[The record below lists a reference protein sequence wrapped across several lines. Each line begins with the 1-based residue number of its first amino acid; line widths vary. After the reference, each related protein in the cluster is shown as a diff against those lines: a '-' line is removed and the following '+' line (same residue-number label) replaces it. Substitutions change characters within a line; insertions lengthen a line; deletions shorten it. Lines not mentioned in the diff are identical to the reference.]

1 MSPGRAPEAGVARK
15 GWGVGGRIQPPVHEV
30 IAQLCRRN
38 PRYATQAYLFVLEA
52 LQRQMVELDSPRHIT
67 GAELAS
73 SVCNLALDRFGLLAR
88 TVLEHWGINATS
100 DLGEIVFLLIDHGVL
115 TKQDTDSRE
124 DFEELFS
131 FERVFEADYP
141 WGH

>member
-1 MSPGRAPEAGVARK
+1 M
-15 GWGVGGRIQPPVHEV
+15 GGSMQPPVHEV

-38 PRYATQAYLFVLEA
+38 PQYATQAYLFVLEA
-52 LQRQMVELDSPRHIT
+52 LQRRMMELDAPRHIT
-67 GAELAS
+67 GSELAS
-73 SVCNLALDRFGLLAR
+73 SVRVLALKRYGLLAR
-88 TVLEHWGINATS
+88 TVLEHWGVSATS
-100 DLGEIVFLLIDHGVL
+100 DLGEIVFLLVDHGVL

-124 DFEELFS
+124 DFDGLFS

>member
-1 MSPGRAPEAGVARK
+1 M
-15 GWGVGGRIQPPVHEV
+15 QPPEHEV
-30 IAQLCRRN
+30 IEQLWRRN
-38 PRYATQAYLFVLEA
+38 PRDATQAYLFVLEA
-52 LQRQMVELDSPRHIT
+52 LERRMMELDATRHIT
-67 GAELAS
+67 GPELAS
-73 SVCNLALDRFGLLAR
+73 SVRILALKRFGLLAR
-88 TVLEHWGINATS
+88 TVLEHWGVKATS
-100 DLGEIVFLLIDHGVL
+100 DLGEIVFLLVDHGVL